1 VYCELAVPPCV
12 LCAFA
17 NIPNF
22 RAGLCAIIKG
32 LYLMQLREQDFYYN
46 GKDVTIWT
54 VVETATAIIA
64 ASIPVLRV
72 FFKDAVHSYSKSRSG
87 TRSNGRTI
95 PLSHLSHSHPDSHTA
110 TIQSM
115 GKGKDG
121 GWTTLEP
128 IEDGIED
135 GASQRGI
142 LRSEP
147 GLTVGSPGILQTS
160 SFTVTVDEERRS
172 WHRSHV

>member
-1 VYCELAVPPCV
+1 
-12 LCAFA
+12 
-17 NIPNF
+17 
-22 RAGLCAIIKG
+22 
-32 LYLMQLREQDFYYN
+32 MQLRQQDFYYN

-72 FFKDAVHSYSKSRSG
+72 FFKDAVHSYSKSHGKSYNH
-87 TRSNGRTI
+87 SNAGTI
-95 PLSHLSHSHPDSHTA
+95 PLSHLRHSHPHSHTA

-115 GKGKDG
+115 GKSKEG

-128 IEDGIED
+128 IEDGD

-142 LRSEP
+142 LAHEED
-147 GLTVGSPGILQTS
+147 GLGRAEFRVGSPGILQTS
-160 SFTVTVDEERRS
+160 SFTITIDEGRRS
-172 WHRSHV
+172 